1 MTRSRRNEASAR
13 LAAALGTGRAGAAW
27 ERVQVD
33 GPVGDPVGESLD
45 DDGRDDLAWGE
56 SPWGE
61 AWGEEWG
68 EAAPSGSALGESA
81 RGETAR
87 GETARGDVEGLG
99 DRGRGGRHTRT
110 AARPSWLTT
119 PAGVRGARVAV
130 ARPALVAVVVLVVC
144 FAVVFGVRL
153 LQARHLGTPVA
164 ASSPGSGEMG
174 GGPAPAGTSGSP
186 TSSPTAAGPVGAT
199 PAAMSGAAATGVVVV
214 HVVGQ
219 VRHPGVIELPAGS
232 RVVDAVAK
240 AGGAT
245 KGADLSAVNLARVLI
260 DGEQLLIPKPG
271 EAVGASAPGAGAG
284 GAASGPAAPAPI
296 NLNSADLA
304 ALDGLPGVGP
314 VLAGRILAWRAEHGR
329 FSSVDE
335 LGEVS
340 GIGEKVLANLR
351 PLVTV

>member
-1 MTRSRRNEASAR
+1 
-13 LAAALGTGRAGAAW
+13 
-27 ERVQVD
+27 
-33 GPVGDPVGESLD
+33 
-45 DDGRDDLAWGE
+45 
-56 SPWGE
+56 
-61 AWGEEWG
+61 
-68 EAAPSGSALGESA
+68 
-81 RGETAR
+81 
-87 GETARGDVEGLG
+87 
-99 DRGRGGRHTRT
+99 
-110 AARPSWLTT
+110 
-119 PAGVRGARVAV
+119 
-130 ARPALVAVVVLVVC
+130 
-144 FAVVFGVRL
+144 
-153 LQARHLGTPVA
+153 
-164 ASSPGSGEMG
+164 
-174 GGPAPAGTSGSP
+174 
-186 TSSPTAAGPVGAT
+186 
-199 PAAMSGAAATGVVVV
+199 MSGPAATGVVVV

-245 KGADLSAVNLARVLI
+245 KGADLSAVNLARVLV
-260 DGEQLLIPKPG
+260 DGEQILIPKPG

-296 NLNSADLA
+296 NLNSADLT